1 MFSLLVRRNDLT
13 GADMIPPHVH
23 DVITTGVAHIGCVSS
38 NLKPFHADTLGIIC
52 DAETDEVICC
62 LNKNSSEAFLNHLTV
77 GSRTSLFA
85 AVITHE
91 SYNLKGQVTAIRDVN
106 EVEVAA
112 CNKLSKGMFALYS
125 EMGIPEELAAR
136 YWKRIPDLAI
146 SFLVDTVFS
155 QTPGPDAGKQL

>member
-1 MFSLLVRRNDLT
+1 
-13 GADMIPPHVH
+13 MIPPHVYE
-23 DVITTGVAHIGCVSS
+23 VITTGVAHIGCVSS

-52 DAETDEVICC
+52 DAESDEVVCC

-91 SYNLKGQVTAIRDVN
+91 SYNLKGHVTAIRDVN

-112 CNKLSKGMFALYS
+112 CNELSKGMFALYS